1 MEILKW
7 HIKLVLFLLDVQ
19 KNRVDAEML
28 LYRIRNAGYKL
39 CEDVA
44 MADVA
49 IINTCGFIESAKQ
62 ESIEEILELS
72 ELKKEGK
79 IKAIIVTGCL
89 AERYKEEVM
98 KEIPEADAVVGI
110 GANDDIVKIIDEVLQ
125 GKKQQCFPDKLLLPL
140 EGGRIQST
148 PYYYAYLKIAEGCD
162 NHCTYCAIPMIRGKF
177 RSRKMEDIIT
187 EAKHLAE
194 KGVKELVV
202 VAQDTSL
209 YGKDI
214 YGELMLAKLLKKLC
228 EIDGI
233 RWIRVLYCYPDK
245 ITDELLQVMAEEE
258 KIVKY
263 LDLPLQHCN
272 GRVLKTM
279 NRKGNKEELV
289 ELIAKIR
296 EKVPGIVLR
305 TTFIAGFPTETEE
318 EFAELENFAKEV
330 RFERVGCF
338 AYSQEEN
345 TPAAK
350 LEPQI
355 PEDVKERRAEI
366 IMENQQE
373 IMEEFCQKLD
383 GKTIE
388 VLVEGYDQYA
398 ECFFGRSAWDAPE
411 VDGSVFFTV
420 TGRKPA
426 PGEFVKVKIDDFLNC
441 DPIGEMV
448 E

>member
-1 MEILKW
+1 MAYKVGIISLGCA
-7 HIKLVLFLLDVQ
+7 

-110 GANDDIVKIIDEVLQ
+110 GANDDIVKIIDDVLQ

-177 RSRKMEDIIT
+177 RSRKMEDIIA

-194 KGVKELVV
+194 NDVKELVV

-228 EIDGI
+228 EINGI

>member
-1 MEILKW
+1 MAYKVGIISLGCA
-7 HIKLVLFLLDVQ
+7 

-49 IINTCGFIESAKQ
+49 VINTCGFIESAKQ

-110 GANDDIVKIIDEVLQ
+110 GANDDIVKIIDDVLQ

-177 RSRKMEDIIT
+177 RSRKMEDIIA

-194 KGVKELVV
+194 NDVKELVV

-214 YGELMLAKLLKKLC
+214 YGEIMLAKLLKKLC

>member
-1 MEILKW
+1 MAYKVGIISLGCA
-7 HIKLVLFLLDVQ
+7 

-125 GKKQQCFPDKLLLPL
+125 GKKQQCFPDKILLPL

-177 RSRKMEDIIT
+177 RSRKMEDIIA

-194 KGVKELVV
+194 NDVKELVV
-202 VAQDTSL
+202 GAQDTSL

>member
-1 MEILKW
+1 MAYKVGIISLGCA
-7 HIKLVLFLLDVQ
+7 

-177 RSRKMEDIIT
+177 RSRKMEDIIA

-194 KGVKELVV
+194 NDVKELVV

-366 IMENQQE
+366 IMEKQQE

-441 DPIGEMV
+441 DPIGEMA

>member
-1 MEILKW
+1 MAYKVGIISLGCA
-7 HIKLVLFLLDVQ
+7 

-177 RSRKMEDIIT
+177 RSRKMEDIIA

-194 KGVKELVV
+194 KDVKELVV

-318 EFAELENFAKEV
+318 EFAELENFAKEA

-366 IMENQQE
+366 IMENQQK

>member
-1 MEILKW
+1 MAYKVGIISLGCA
-7 HIKLVLFLLDVQ
+7 

-177 RSRKMEDIIT
+177 RSRKMEDIIA

-194 KGVKELVV
+194 KDVKELVV

-214 YGELMLAKLLKKLC
+214 YGEIMLAKLLKKLC

-366 IMENQQE
+366 IMENQQK

-441 DPIGEMV
+441 DPMGEMV

>member
-1 MEILKW
+1 MAYKVGIISLGCA
-7 HIKLVLFLLDVQ
+7 

-177 RSRKMEDIIT
+177 RSRKMEDIIA

-194 KGVKELVV
+194 NDVKELVV

-258 KIVKY
+258 KIAKY

-355 PEDVKERRAEI
+355 PENVKERRAEI

>member
-1 MEILKW
+1 MAYKVGIISLGCA
-7 HIKLVLFLLDVQ
+7 

-177 RSRKMEDIIT
+177 RSRKMEDIIA

-194 KGVKELVV
+194 KDVKELVV

-279 NRKGNKEELV
+279 NRKGNKEELT

>member
-1 MEILKW
+1 MAYKVGIISLGCA
-7 HIKLVLFLLDVQ
+7 

-177 RSRKMEDIIT
+177 RSRKMEDIIA

-194 KGVKELVV
+194 NDVKELVV

-345 TPAAK
+345 TSAAK

-426 PGEFVKVKIDDFLNC
+426 PSEFVKVKIDDFLNC

>member
-1 MEILKW
+1 MAYKVGIISLGCA
-7 HIKLVLFLLDVQ
+7 

-177 RSRKMEDIIT
+177 RSRKMEDIIA

-194 KGVKELVV
+194 NDVKELVV

-330 RFERVGCF
+330 GFERVGCF

>member
-1 MEILKW
+1 MAYKVGIISLGCA
-7 HIKLVLFLLDVQ
+7 

-49 IINTCGFIESAKQ
+49 VINTCGFIESAKQ

-110 GANDDIVKIIDEVLQ
+110 GANDDIVKIIDDVLQ

-177 RSRKMEDIIT
+177 RSRKMEDIIA

-194 KGVKELVV
+194 NDVKELVV

-228 EIDGI
+228 EINGI

>member
-1 MEILKW
+1 MAYKVGIISLGCA
-7 HIKLVLFLLDVQ
+7 

-177 RSRKMEDIIT
+177 RSRKMEDIIA

-194 KGVKELVV
+194 NDVKELVV

-279 NRKGNKEELV
+279 NRKGNKEKLV

>member
-1 MEILKW
+1 MAYKVGIISLGCA
-7 HIKLVLFLLDVQ
+7 

-98 KEIPEADAVVGI
+98 KEIPEAGAVVGI

-177 RSRKMEDIIT
+177 RSRKMEDIIA

-194 KGVKELVV
+194 NDVKELVV

-441 DPIGEMV
+441 DPIGEMA

>member
-1 MEILKW
+1 MAYKVGIISLGCA
-7 HIKLVLFLLDVQ
+7 

>member
-1 MEILKW
+1 MSYKVGIISLGC
-7 HIKLVLFLLDVQ
+7 V

-28 LYRIRNAGYKL
+28 LYRIRNAGFKL

-110 GANDDIVKIIDEVLQ
+110 GANEDIVDIINEVLE

-162 NHCTYCAIPMIRGKF
+162 NRCTYCAIPMIRGKF
-177 RSRKMEDIIT
+177 RSRKMEDIIE

-194 KGVKELVV
+194 NDVKELIV

-214 YGELMLAKLLKKLC
+214 YGELMLSKLLKKLC

-233 RWIRVLYCYPDK
+233 KWIRVLYCYPDK

-272 GRVLKTM
+272 GRVLKAM

-289 ELIAKIR
+289 KLIAKIR
-296 EKVPGIVLR
+296 ERVPGIVLR

-318 EFAELENFAKEV
+318 EFAELESFAKEV
-330 RFERVGCF
+330 KFERVGCF

-345 TPAAK
+345 TPAAR
-350 LEPQI
+350 LEPQV
-355 PEDVKERRAEI
+355 PQEVKERRAEI
-366 IMENQQE
+366 IMENQQD
-373 IMEEFCQKLD
+373 IMEEFCQTLD
-383 GKTIE
+383 GKTID
-388 VLVEGYDQYA
+388 VLVEGFDQYA
-398 ECFFGRSAWDAPE
+398 ECFYGRSPWDAPE
-411 VDGSVFFTV
+411 VDGSVFFTT
-420 TGRKPA
+420 TGRRPA

>member
-1 MEILKW
+1 MAYKVGIISLGCA
-7 HIKLVLFLLDVQ
+7 

-177 RSRKMEDIIT
+177 RSRKMEDIIA

-214 YGELMLAKLLKKLC
+214 YGELMLSKLLKKLC

-233 RWIRVLYCYPDK
+233 KWIRVLYCYPDK

-289 ELIAKIR
+289 KLIAKIR

-355 PEDVKERRAEI
+355 PEEVKERRAEI

>member
-1 MEILKW
+1 MAYKVGIISLGCA
-7 HIKLVLFLLDVQ
+7 

-49 IINTCGFIESAKQ
+49 VINTCGFIESAKQ

-125 GKKQQCFPDKLLLPL
+125 GKKQQCFPDKILLPL

-177 RSRKMEDIIT
+177 RSRKMEDIIA

-194 KGVKELVV
+194 NDVKELVV

>member
-1 MEILKW
+1 MAYKVGIISLGCA
-7 HIKLVLFLLDVQ
+7 

-177 RSRKMEDIIT
+177 RSRKMEDIIA

-289 ELIAKIR
+289 KLIAKIR
-296 EKVPGIVLR
+296 KKVPGIVLR

>member
-1 MEILKW
+1 MAYKVGIISLGCA
-7 HIKLVLFLLDVQ
+7 

-125 GKKQQCFPDKLLLPL
+125 GKKQQCFPDKILLPL

-177 RSRKMEDIIT
+177 RSRKMEDIIA

-194 KGVKELVV
+194 NDVKELVV

-441 DPIGEMV
+441 DSIGEMV

>member
-1 MEILKW
+1 MAYKVGIISLGCA
-7 HIKLVLFLLDVQ
+7 

-49 IINTCGFIESAKQ
+49 VINTCGFIESAKQ

-177 RSRKMEDIIT
+177 RSRKMEDIIA

-194 KGVKELVV
+194 NDVKELVV

-373 IMEEFCQKLD
+373 IMEKFCQKLD
-383 GKTIE
+383 GKIIE

>member
-1 MEILKW
+1 MAYKVGIISLGCA
-7 HIKLVLFLLDVQ
+7 

-49 IINTCGFIESAKQ
+49 VINTCGFIESAKQ

-177 RSRKMEDIIT
+177 RSRKMEDIIA

-194 KGVKELVV
+194 KDVKELVV

-214 YGELMLAKLLKKLC
+214 YGEIMLAKLLKKLC

-366 IMENQQE
+366 IMENQQK

>member
-1 MEILKW
+1 MAYKVGIISLGCA
-7 HIKLVLFLLDVQ
+7 

-177 RSRKMEDIIT
+177 RSRKMEDIIA

-296 EKVPGIVLR
+296 KKVPGIVLR

>member
-1 MEILKW
+1 MAYKVGIISLGCA
-7 HIKLVLFLLDVQ
+7 

-177 RSRKMEDIIT
+177 RSRKMEDIIA

-289 ELIAKIR
+289 KLIAKIR

-355 PEDVKERRAEI
+355 PEEVKERRAEI

-420 TGRKPA
+420 TGRKPVA
-426 PGEFVKVKIDDFLNC
+426 GEFVKVKIDDFLNC

>member
-1 MEILKW
+1 MAYKVGIISLGCA
-7 HIKLVLFLLDVQ
+7 

-49 IINTCGFIESAKQ
+49 VINTCGFIESAKQ

-177 RSRKMEDIIT
+177 RSRKMEDIIA

-194 KGVKELVV
+194 NDVKELVV

-214 YGELMLAKLLKKLC
+214 YGEIMLAKLLKKLC

-366 IMENQQE
+366 IMENQQK

>member
-1 MEILKW
+1 MAYKVGIISLGCA
-7 HIKLVLFLLDVQ
+7 

-177 RSRKMEDIIT
+177 RSRKMEDIIA

-289 ELIAKIR
+289 KLIAKIR

>member
-1 MEILKW
+1 MAYKVGIISLGCA
-7 HIKLVLFLLDVQ
+7 

-62 ESIEEILELS
+62 ESSEEILELS

-125 GKKQQCFPDKLLLPL
+125 GKKQQCFPDKILLPL

-177 RSRKMEDIIT
+177 RSRKMEDIIA

-194 KGVKELVV
+194 NDVKELVV

>member
-1 MEILKW
+1 MAYKVGIISLGCA
-7 HIKLVLFLLDVQ
+7 

-39 CEDVA
+39 CEDIA

-177 RSRKMEDIIT
+177 RSRKMEDIIA

>member
-1 MEILKW
+1 MAYKVGIISLGCA
-7 HIKLVLFLLDVQ
+7 

-177 RSRKMEDIIT
+177 RSRKMEDIIA

-296 EKVPGIVLR
+296 KKVPGIVLR

-373 IMEEFCQKLD
+373 IMEEFCQTLD

>member
-1 MEILKW
+1 MAYKVGIISLGCA
-7 HIKLVLFLLDVQ
+7 

-194 KGVKELVV
+194 NDVKELVV

>member
-1 MEILKW
+1 MAYKVGIISLGCA
-7 HIKLVLFLLDVQ
+7 

-289 ELIAKIR
+289 KLIAKIR
-296 EKVPGIVLR
+296 KKVPGIVLR

>member
-1 MEILKW
+1 MAYKVGVISLGCA
-7 HIKLVLFLLDVQ
+7 

-177 RSRKMEDIIT
+177 RSRKMEDIIA

-296 EKVPGIVLR
+296 KKVPGIVLR

>member
-1 MEILKW
+1 MAYKVGIISLGCA
-7 HIKLVLFLLDVQ
+7 

-177 RSRKMEDIIT
+177 RSRKMEDIIA

-194 KGVKELVV
+194 NDVKELVV

-214 YGELMLAKLLKKLC
+214 YGEIMLAKLLKKLC

-366 IMENQQE
+366 IMENQQK

>member
-1 MEILKW
+1 MEYKVGIISLGCA
-7 HIKLVLFLLDVQ
+7 

-28 LYRIRNAGYKL
+28 LYRIRKAGFKL

-89 AERYKEEVM
+89 AERYKDEVM

-110 GANDDIVKIIDEVLQ
+110 GANEDIAQIITEVLE

-148 PYYYAYLKIAEGCD
+148 PYYYAYLKISEGCD

-177 RSRKMEDIIT
+177 RSRKMEDILE
-187 EAKHLAE
+187 EAKWLAE

-214 YGELMLAKLLKKLC
+214 YGELMLPKLLKKLC

-233 RWIRVLYCYPDK
+233 KWIRVLYCYPDK
-245 ITDELLQVMAEEE
+245 ITDELLQVIAEEE

-272 GRVLKTM
+272 ERVLKTM

-289 ELIAKIR
+289 KLIKKIR

-330 RFERVGCF
+330 KFERVGCF

-355 PEDVKERRAEI
+355 PQDIKERRAEI
-366 IMENQQE
+366 IMENQQD
-373 IMEEFCQKLD
+373 IMEEFCETLD

-388 VLVEGYDQYA
+388 VLVEGFDQYA

-411 VDGSVFFTV
+411 VDGSVFFTT

>member
-1 MEILKW
+1 MAYKVGIISLGCA
-7 HIKLVLFLLDVQ
+7 

-177 RSRKMEDIIT
+177 RSRKMEDIIA

-279 NRKGNKEELV
+279 NRKGNKEKLV

-366 IMENQQE
+366 IMENQKE

>member
-1 MEILKW
+1 MAYKVGIISLGCA
-7 HIKLVLFLLDVQ
+7 

-49 IINTCGFIESAKQ
+49 VINTCGFIESAKQ

-110 GANDDIVKIIDEVLQ
+110 GANDDIVKIIDDVLQ

-177 RSRKMEDIIT
+177 RSRKMEDIIA

-194 KGVKELVV
+194 NDVKELVV

-279 NRKGNKEELV
+279 NRKGNKEELT

-388 VLVEGYDQYA
+388 ILVEGYDQYA

>member
-1 MEILKW
+1 MEYKVGIISLGCA
-7 HIKLVLFLLDVQ
+7 

-28 LYRIRNAGYKL
+28 LYRIRKAGFKL

-89 AERYKEEVM
+89 AERYKDEVM

-110 GANDDIVKIIDEVLQ
+110 GANEDIAQIITEVLE

-148 PYYYAYLKIAEGCD
+148 PYYYAYLKISEGCD

-177 RSRKMEDIIT
+177 RSRKMEDILE
-187 EAKHLAE
+187 EAKWLAE

-214 YGELMLAKLLKKLC
+214 YGELMLPKLLKKLC

-233 RWIRVLYCYPDK
+233 KWIRVLYCYPDK

-272 GRVLKTM
+272 ERVLKTM

-289 ELIAKIR
+289 KLIKKIR

-330 RFERVGCF
+330 KFERVGCF

-355 PEDVKERRAEI
+355 PQDIKERRAEI
-366 IMENQQE
+366 IMENQQD
-373 IMEEFCQKLD
+373 IMEEFCETLD

-388 VLVEGYDQYA
+388 VLVEGFDQYA

-411 VDGSVFFTV
+411 VDGSVFFTT

>member
-1 MEILKW
+1 MAYKVGIISLGCA
-7 HIKLVLFLLDVQ
+7 

-98 KEIPEADAVVGI
+98 KEIPEADAVVGM

-177 RSRKMEDIIT
+177 RSRKMEDIIA

-194 KGVKELVV
+194 NDVKELVV

-366 IMENQQE
+366 IMENQQK

>member
-1 MEILKW
+1 MSYKVGIISLGC
-7 HIKLVLFLLDVQ
+7 V

-28 LYRIRNAGYKL
+28 LYRIRNAGFKL

-110 GANDDIVKIIDEVLQ
+110 GANEDIVDIINEVLE

-162 NHCTYCAIPMIRGKF
+162 NRCTYCAIPMIRGKF
-177 RSRKMEDIIT
+177 RSRKMEDIIE
-187 EAKHLAE
+187 EAKRLAE
-194 KGVKELVV
+194 NDVKELIV

-214 YGELMLAKLLKKLC
+214 YGELMLSKLLKKLC

-233 RWIRVLYCYPDK
+233 KWIRVLYCYPDK

-272 GRVLKTM
+272 GRVLKAM

-289 ELIAKIR
+289 KLIAKIR
-296 EKVPGIVLR
+296 ERVPGIVLR

-318 EFAELENFAKEV
+318 EFAELESFAKEV
-330 RFERVGCF
+330 KFERVGCF

-345 TPAAK
+345 TPAAR
-350 LEPQI
+350 LEPQV
-355 PEDVKERRAEI
+355 PQEVKERRAEI
-366 IMENQQE
+366 IMENQQD
-373 IMEEFCQKLD
+373 IMEEFCQTLD
-383 GKTIE
+383 GKTID
-388 VLVEGYDQYA
+388 VLVEGFDQYA
-398 ECFFGRSAWDAPE
+398 ECFYGRSPWDAPE
-411 VDGSVFFTV
+411 VDGSVFFTT
-420 TGRKPA
+420 TGRRPA

>member
-1 MEILKW
+1 MAYKVGIISLGCA
-7 HIKLVLFLLDVQ
+7 

-177 RSRKMEDIIT
+177 RSRKTEDIIA